1 MFTVK
6 LDDIPEE
13 GLAVNWEERQESLL
27 GYLGHFPAVDFDFEA
42 PLQAESRIKK
52 IGKSYLIQGS
62 VQVVLHFRC
71 ARCLKEFTYPLS
83 SGFDLTLHP
92 LKERALEEEVELGE
106 EDMESVFFEGGEI
119 HLSEIA
125 CEQIF
130 LEIPYQPLC
139 REDCKG
145 LCPQC
150 GRDLNLSPCDCV
162 REEWGSGFTALQK
175 MKLDPPGGESQSL

>member
-13 GLAVNWEERQESLL
+13 GLTLSWEERRDSLL
-27 GYLGHFPAVDFDFEA
+27 EYLRHFSSIDFDFDTPLHGEA
-42 PLQAESRIKK
+42 QIKK
-52 IGKSYLIQGS
+52 MGESYLIQGS
-62 VQVVLHFRC
+62 VQALLQLRC
-71 ARCLKEFTYPLS
+71 VRCLKEFDYPLS
-83 SGFDLTLHP
+83 LPFDLTLHL
-92 LKERALEEEVELGE
+92 LKQAAFEEEIELGE
-106 EDMESVFFEGGEI
+106 EDLKSNFFEGGKI

-139 REDCKG
+139 REDCRG

-150 GRDLNLSPCDCV
+150 GRDLNLSSCDCT
-162 REEWGSGFTALQK
+162 REDWGIGFSVLRK
-175 MKLDPPGGESQSL
+175 MKGDPS